1 MALQDYGSCS
11 YTMHHHNQLGT
22 YIIRTTRKLAPQFLE
37 AVKVFRSEGQ
47 YLHASPVAEERSVT
61 IVLL

>member
-22 YIIRTTRKLAPQFLE
+22 YIIRTTWKLAFTFL
-37 AVKVFRSEGQ
+37 K
-47 YLHASPVAEERSVT
+47 
-61 IVLL
+61 LLKYSGLKDSTRFTCGWRT